1 MIPVIKEYR
10 PRRKLRIRSKI
21 RFVVFL
27 AIVLS
32 TVIVILIHSTA
43 KSQVT
48 YRPYEV
54 RYGDTYWDIARWLQA
69 QGYKPNRDIR
79 EVVDELIRVSSI
91 PAHELRDGDTIYIP
105 EFEIIKEEE
114 GGSSGGKIKYWIES
128 VEPSGQ
134 LQTNKAK
141 SDIFQDRIT
150 GPRENKR
157 YEKSS

>member
-21 RFVVFL
+21 RFIVFL

-32 TVIVILIHSTA
+32 TVIAVLIHSTA

-69 QGYKPNRDIR
+69 QGYKPKRDIR
-79 EVVDELIRVSSI
+79 EVVDELIRVSNI
-91 PAHELRDGDTIYIP
+91 PAHELREGDTIYIP
-105 EFEIIKEEE
+105 EF
-114 GGSSGGKIKYWIES
+114 GDY
-128 VEPSGQ
+128 
-134 LQTNKAK
+134 
-141 SDIFQDRIT
+141 
-150 GPRENKR
+150 
-157 YEKSS
+157 